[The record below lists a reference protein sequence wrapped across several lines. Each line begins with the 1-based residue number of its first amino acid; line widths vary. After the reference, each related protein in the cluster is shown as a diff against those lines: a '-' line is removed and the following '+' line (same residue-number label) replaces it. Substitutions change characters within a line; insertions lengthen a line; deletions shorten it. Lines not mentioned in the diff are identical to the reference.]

1 MTGDASPRSFEYS
14 QSESFGRVETFPR
27 THGTKVQGNGEAN
40 PQGVQSQCRSLVQK
54 YLLIPSSE

>member
-14 QSESFGRVETFPR
+14 QSESFRRVETFPR

-40 PQGVQSQCRSLVQK
+40 PQGV
-54 YLLIPSSE
+54 